1 MDFPDPRVSR
11 TSLRDRNGVADLATI
26 TAILYAARLQRRVP
40 ESVVEKHRTIAES
53 YADAM
58 LIVAGV
64 QDRHEAD
71 DIRSTLARLL
81 EAEPE
86 QPPPSPGTIG
96 RIAEAKATRRRG

>member
-1 MDFPDPRVSR
+1 LP
-11 TSLRDRNGVADLATI
+11 DLATI

-86 QPPPSPGTIG
+86 QPPPSPGIIG
-96 RIAEAKATRRRG
+96 RTTADAKAPRRRG